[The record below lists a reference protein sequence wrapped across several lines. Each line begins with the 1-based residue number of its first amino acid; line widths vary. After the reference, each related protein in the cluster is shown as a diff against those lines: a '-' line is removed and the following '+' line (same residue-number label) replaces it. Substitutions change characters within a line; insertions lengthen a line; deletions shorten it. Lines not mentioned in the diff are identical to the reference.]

1 MFNYLNR
8 VSQFAFFFFACSN
21 HFWVITRL
29 FSSPQFYFGESIN
42 PPSARPLVGQGGQN
56 STAHALIPSS
66 IKEIGS
72 LPPSMDGYAKTV
84 AALRTISFE
93 YQVTRA
99 VTSGCE
105 KMRPLVLYDRK
116 GVCWCMSKGKFGGP
130 SPFAAWQ
137 PKGRCGDCRGN
148 NLSFILKQWWQN
160 GTLRFWFPSV
170 LWKVERFD
178 FSYGHRSSA
187 PRWETIRTSV
197 SPVVS
202 LVAVFILNTIP
213 SVGRGHEINI
223 QNY

>member
-130 SPFAAWQ
+130 SPSAAWQ
-137 PKGRCGDCRGN
+137 PKGQCGDCREITFR
-148 NLSFILKQWWQN
+148 SFWSN
-160 GTLRFWFPSV
+160 GG
-170 LWKVERFD
+170 KMERFAFD
-178 FSYGHRSSA
+178 FLACCEKSNGLTSA
-187 PRWETIRTSV
+187 MGIGAPHHGEKQLEHLCHQLFLLLPFLSWTQFPQWVEDMK
-197 SPVVS
+197 
-202 LVAVFILNTIP
+202 
-213 SVGRGHEINI
+213 
-223 QNY
+223 